1 MTEIEHPDVLLW
13 LVRAIQQYAK
23 MVSWDEARVKYGKAL
38 KDVMDYL
45 AGNHHPNLKV
55 HENGLVLY
63 KWKRQAVTWMNFYR
77 KWSSGSC
84 SHRICW

>member
-1 MTEIEHPDVLLW
+1 MW
-13 LVRAIQQYAK
+13 LVWAIQQYAK

-55 HENGLVLY
+55 HENDWFIQMEETEPLLG
-63 KWKRQAVTWMNFYR
+63 
-77 KWSSGSC
+77 
-84 SHRICW
+84 